1 MTSNRSV
8 LITEASGLE
17 EVVAGA
23 RAAGSIGMD
32 TEFLREKTYR
42 AKLCLVQIATTDTIY
57 LIDPVR
63 GLDLRRV
70 AALIADEDIEI
81 IVHAGK
87 QDFEL
92 FYEEYEVVPSRV
104 FDVQLA
110 AAFAGYGSSLPYG
123 RLVGELA
130 GVQLVKGESYTDWC
144 RRPLTEA
151 QTRYAAD
158 DVRYLREISERLAKE
173 LHDLGRSEWARE
185 EMRRQF
191 EDAEA
196 YRFDPEV
203 AWRRVSGRGSLS
215 ARQLTVLKEVARWRE
230 ETASGRNVP
239 RGWLVRDPS
248 LIEIARRGPSSMG
261 ELKAIRGFNARE
273 AERSAQEIIAAVKTG
288 RQAKAIESAP
298 TPPKSAQA
306 RARMLSGL
314 ADAVVR
320 ARCER
325 AKIAT
330 ELVTNRAELENLLAE
345 VVNGSLEES
354 RHRLLDG
361 WRRDLAGDAVLALA
375 RGQIAL
381 KAIARAPYIQE
392 VPLEGVNGDRLDDRE
407 RRD

>member
-1 MTSNRSV
+1 MTSDRSV
-8 LITEASGLE
+8 LITEASGLD
-17 EVVAGA
+17 EVVDGA
-23 RAAGSIGMD
+23 RAAGGSIGMD

-63 GLDLRRV
+63 GLDLRAV

-144 RRPLTEA
+144 RRPLTDA

-173 LHDLGRSEWARE
+173 LDDLGRSEWARE

-191 EDAEA
+191 EEVEA
-196 YRFDPEV
+196 YRFDPEG
-203 AWRRVSGRGSLS
+203 AWRKVSGRGSLS

-248 LIEIARRGPSSMG
+248 LVEIARRGPASMG

-273 AERSAQEIIAAVKTG
+273 AERSAQEIIEAVKTG
-288 RQAKAIESAP
+288 RTAKAIESAP
-298 TPPKSAQA
+298 APPKSAQA

-361 WRRDLAGDAVLALA
+361 WRRDLAGEAVLALA

-381 KAIARAPYIQE
+381 KAIDRAPYIQE
-392 VPLEGVNGDRLDDRE
+392 VPLEGSTEGGG
-407 RRD
+407 

>member
-1 MTSNRSV
+1 
-8 LITEASGLE
+8 
-17 EVVAGA
+17 
-23 RAAGSIGMD
+23 
-32 TEFLREKTYR
+32 
-42 AKLCLVQIATTDTIY
+42 
-57 LIDPVR
+57 
-63 GLDLRRV
+63 
-70 AALIADEDIEI
+70 
-81 IVHAGK
+81 
-87 QDFEL
+87 
-92 FYEEYEVVPSRV
+92 
-104 FDVQLA
+104 
-110 AAFAGYGSSLPYG
+110 
-123 RLVGELA
+123 
-130 GVQLVKGESYTDWC
+130 VQLVKGESYTDWC
-144 RRPLTEA
+144 RRPLTDS

-158 DVRYLREISERLAKE
+158 DVRYLREICDRLTKE
-173 LHDLGRSEWARE
+173 LGELERVEWARE
-185 EMRRQF
+185 EMRKQF
-191 EDAEA
+191 EEAEA
-196 YRFDPEV
+196 YRFDPDG

-230 ETASGRNVP
+230 ETASVRNVP

-248 LIEIARRGPSSMG
+248 LVEIARRGPSSMG

-273 AERSAQEIIAAVKTG
+273 AERSAREIIEAVKTG

-298 TPPKSAQA
+298 TTPKSAQA

-361 WRRDLAGDAVLALA
+361 WRRDLAGEAVLALA

-381 KAIARAPYIQE
+381 KAIDRAPYIQE
-392 VPLEGVNGDRLDDRE
+392 VPLEESR
-407 RRD
+407 

>member
-1 MTSNRSV
+1 LTSDRSE
-8 LITEASGLE
+8 LITEAAGLE
-17 EVVAGA
+17 EVIAGA

-32 TEFLREKTYR
+32 TEFLREKTFR

-63 GLDLRRV
+63 GLDLRDV
-70 AALIADEDIEI
+70 AALIADDDIEI

-110 AAFAGYGSSLPYG
+110 AAFAGFGSSLPYG

-144 RRPLTEA
+144 RRPLTDA
-151 QTRYAAD
+151 QIRYAAD
-158 DVRYLREISERLAKE
+158 DVRYLRDICERLTKE
-173 LHDLGRSEWARE
+173 LGDLGRSDWARE
-185 EMRRQF
+185 EMHRQF
-191 EDAEA
+191 EKADA
-196 YRFDPEV
+196 YRFDPEG
-203 AWRRVSGRGSLS
+203 AWRKVSGRGSLS

-248 LIEIARRGPSSMG
+248 LVEIARRGPSSMG

-273 AERSAQEIIAAVKTG
+273 AERSAREIIEAVKTG

-361 WRRDLAGDAVLALA
+361 WRRDLAGEAVLALA

-381 KAIARAPYIQE
+381 KAIDRAPYIQE
-392 VPLEGVNGDRLDDRE
+392 VPLEGSR
-407 RRD
+407 

>member
-1 MTSNRSV
+1 LTSNRSV

-57 LIDPVR
+57 LIDPVG
-63 GLDLRRV
+63 GLDLSDV
-70 AALIADEDIEI
+70 AALIADDDIEI

-144 RRPLTEA
+144 RRPLTDA

-158 DVRYLREISERLAKE
+158 DVRYLRDIFDRLTKD
-173 LHDLGRSEWARE
+173 LHDLGRAEWAQE

-191 EDAEA
+191 EQAEA
-196 YRFDPEV
+196 YRFDPDG

-215 ARQLTVLKEVARWRE
+215 PRQLTVLKEVARWRE

-248 LIEIARRGPSSMG
+248 LVEIARRGPSSMG

-273 AERSAQEIIAAVKTG
+273 AERSAREIIEAVKTG

-361 WRRDLAGDAVLALA
+361 WRRDLAGEAVLALA

-381 KAIARAPYIQE
+381 KAIDRAPYIQE
-392 VPLEGVNGDRLDDRE
+392 VPLEESR
-407 RRD
+407 

>member
-1 MTSNRSV
+1 MTSDRSV
-8 LITEASGLE
+8 LITEPGGLE

-42 AKLCLVQIATTDTIY
+42 AKLCLVQIATDDTIY

-63 GLDLRRV
+63 GLDLRAV
-70 AALIADEDIEI
+70 AAIIADEDIEI

-92 FYEEYEVVPSRV
+92 FYEEYGVVPSKV
-104 FDVQLA
+104 FDVQLG

-144 RRPLTEA
+144 RRPLTDA

-158 DVRYLREISERLAKE
+158 DVRYLRAICDRLTKE
-173 LHDLGRSEWARE
+173 LGELERVEWARE

-191 EDAEA
+191 EEAEA
-196 YRFDPEV
+196 YRFDPEG

-248 LIEIARRGPSSMG
+248 LVEIARRGPSSIG

-273 AERSAQEIIAAVKTG
+273 AERSAQEIIAAVKIG
-288 RQAKAIESAP
+288 RQAKAMESAP

-330 ELVTNRAELENLLAE
+330 ELVTNRTELESLLAE

-361 WRRDLAGDAVLALA
+361 WRRDLAGEAVLALA

-381 KAIARAPYIQE
+381 KAIDRVPYIQE
-392 VPLEGVNGDRLDDRE
+392 VPVEGST
-407 RRD
+407 

>member
-1 MTSNRSV
+1 LTSDRSV

-42 AKLCLVQIATTDTIY
+42 AKLCLVQIATIDTIY
-57 LIDPVR
+57 LIDPVG
-63 GLDLRRV
+63 GLDLRDV
-70 AALIADEDIEI
+70 AALIADDDIEI

-110 AAFAGYGSSLPYG
+110 AAFAGHGSSLPYG

-144 RRPLTEA
+144 RRPLTDA

-158 DVRYLREISERLAKE
+158 DVRYLREICDRLTKE
-173 LHDLGRSEWARE
+173 LDDLGRAEWARE

-191 EDAEA
+191 EEAEA
-196 YRFDPEV
+196 YRFDPDG

-248 LIEIARRGPSSMG
+248 LVEIARRGPSSMG

-273 AERSAQEIIAAVKTG
+273 AERSAPEIIEAVKTG
-288 RQAKAIESAP
+288 RTAKAIESAP
-298 TPPKSAQA
+298 APPKSAQA

-361 WRRDLAGDAVLALA
+361 WRRDLAGEAVLALA

-381 KAIARAPYIQE
+381 KAIDRAPYIQE
-392 VPLEGVNGDRLDDRE
+392 VPLEESR
-407 RRD
+407 